1 MITAD
6 LRGKTALVTGGASG
20 IGLATATLFA
30 RSGARV
36 AINDRPANPKLG
48 EAVARLKSDGLDVVA
63 APGDVG
69 KPGEAERVV
78 AEAAAALGDRLDYL
92 VNNAGTARTERP
104 IPPAEL
110 DALTEDFWAEILS
123 LNLVGPFRCTRAA
136 APYLKAARGAVVN
149 TASTAAFGLPGSSM
163 AYGASKA
170 GLVALT
176 KNLARALGPEARVNA
191 VAPGLIRTPWTA
203 RFGADWEQRSVEMT
217 ALKRPGLPED
227 IAEVMLFLCAGAGFM
242 TGQTVVVD
250 GGM

>member
-1 MITAD
+1 
-6 LRGKTALVTGGASG
+6 
-20 IGLATATLFA
+20 
-30 RSGARV
+30 
-36 AINDRPANPKLG
+36 
-48 EAVARLKSDGLDVVA
+48 
-63 APGDVG
+63 
-69 KPGEAERVV
+69 
-78 AEAAAALGDRLDYL
+78 
-92 VNNAGTARTERP
+92 
-104 IPPAEL
+104 
-110 DALTEDFWAEILS
+110 
-123 LNLVGPFRCTRAA
+123 
-136 APYLKAARGAVVN
+136 
-149 TASTAAFGLPGSSM
+149 M